1 MLRDVFTSFRCFE
14 KSALHERDGRIW
26 VLRRAKK
33 PGKKKAWQEKPTIW
47 LTWELNSDNLR
58 KFVLNVLRCE
68 AGLKGLSLHPELETP
83 AAI

>member
-1 MLRDVFTSFRCFE
+1 MLRDVFTSCRCFE

-26 VLRRAKK
+26 VLRRAKSLARKK
-33 PGKKKAWQEKPTIW
+33 PGKKKPTIW
-47 LTWELNSDNLR
+47 LTWELNSDSLR
-58 KFVLNVLRCE
+58 KFVLNVLRCG